1 MSLTNSTKIFIGS
14 IPKDVTE
21 EELKAEA
28 AKYGTITQIY
38 YVPATA
44 QSPRGWAF
52 ITYEQRSEAYKAIE
66 SLDYKCVFPNSQ
78 RPLDVRF
85 ASYKYNNQNN
95 INSNA
100 IDIQSGAGKGVWQK
114 HMTTDGHPYYY
125 NSVTGHSQ
133 WEKPKELLVPSN
145 TYPGGKVTS
154 SFGPPGANVF
164 VFHLP
169 SHWSDMELYQH
180 FQHFGFVVSA
190 RIQRD
195 ASGRNKG
202 YGFVSFNNPESALN
216 AIKGMHG
223 FYVSGKHL
231 KVQLKKGEE
240 HYVQLQP
247 PQPQL
252 TPAQPYSVQ
261 QPMMGAH
268 HQPFMNHMMYG
279 GMDSSNQMRYNTYS
293 LSR

>member
-1 MSLTNSTKIFIGS
+1 MSLTNSSKIFIGS

-28 AKYGTITQIY
+28 SKYGTITQVY

-66 SLDYKCVFPNSQ
+66 ALDYKCIFPNSQ

-85 ASYKYNNQNN
+85 ASYKYNNSNDMQASSNKN
-95 INSNA
+95 I
-100 IDIQSGAGKGVWQK
+100 WQK
-114 HMTTDGHPYYY
+114 HVTSDGHPYYY

-133 WEKPKELLVPSN
+133 WEKPKEITQTN
-145 TYPGGKVTS
+145 YTGKSGVA
-154 SFGPPGANVF
+154 SFGPP
-164 VFHLP
+164 
-169 SHWSDMELYQH
+169 
-180 FQHFGFVVSA
+180 VSA

-195 ASGRNKG
+195 SNGRNKG
-202 YGFVSFNNPESALN
+202 YGFVSFNNTESALN

-240 HYVQLQP
+240 HYVQLNQST
-247 PQPQL
+247 QPQL
-252 TPAQPYSVQ
+252 TPAQPYTVQ
-261 QPMMGAH
+261 QPMMGNH
-268 HQPFMNHMMYG
+268 HQPYMTHLMYG
-279 GMDSSNQMRYNTYS
+279 GMDSPNQMRYNTYS

>member
-1 MSLTNSTKIFIGS
+1 MSAANSSKIFIGS

-21 EELKAEA
+21 EELKAETS
-28 AKYGTITQIY
+28 KYGTITQVY

-66 SLDYKCVFPNSQ
+66 ALDYKCIFPNSQ

-85 ASYKYNNQNN
+85 ASYKHNTTNETPTTTNKN
-95 INSNA
+95 I
-100 IDIQSGAGKGVWQK
+100 WQK
-114 HMTTDGHPYYY
+114 HVTSDGHPYYY
-125 NSVTGHSQ
+125 NTLTGHSQ
-133 WEKPKELLVPSN
+133 WEKPKETIIPATNFVGKPN
-145 TYPGGKVTS
+145 TVA

-169 SHWSDMELYQH
+169 SHWTDLELYQH
-180 FQHFGFVVSA
+180 FQHFGYVVSA

-195 ASGRNKG
+195 SNGRNKG
-202 YGFVSFNNPESALN
+202 YGFVSFNNSESALN

-223 FYVSGKHL
+223 FHVSGKHL

-240 HYVQLQP
+240 QYVQLNAP
-247 PQPQL
+247 VQPQF
-252 TPAQPYSVQ
+252 TPGQPYTVQ
-261 QPMMGAH
+261 QPIMGNH
-268 HQPFMNHMMYG
+268 HQPYMPPVVYG
-279 GMDSSNQMRYNTYS
+279 NVDSSNQMRYNNTYS

>member
-1 MSLTNSTKIFIGS
+1 MSLTNSSKIFIGS

-21 EELKAEA
+21 EELKTEA
-28 AKYGTITQIY
+28 AKYGTITQVY

-66 SLDYKCVFPNSQ
+66 ALDYKCIFPNSQ

-85 ASYKYNNQNN
+85 ASYKYNN
-95 INSNA
+95 SNDA
-100 IDIQSGAGKGVWQK
+100 QGGNKNVWQK
-114 HMTTDGHPYYY
+114 HVTTDGHPYYY

-133 WEKPKELLVPSN
+133 WEKPKEMSATN
-145 TYPGGKVTS
+145 FPGKGS
-154 SFGPPGANVF
+154 APSFGPPGANVF

-169 SHWSDMELYQH
+169 SHWTDMELYQH
-180 FQHFGFVVSA
+180 FQHFGYVVSA

-195 ASGRNKG
+195 ANGRNKG

-240 HYVQLQP
+240 HYVQMNTP
-247 PQPQL
+247 AQPQL

-261 QPMMGAH
+261 QPIIGNH
-268 HQPFMNHMMYG
+268 HQPYMTHLMYG
-279 GMDSSNQMRYNTYS
+279 GMDSPNQMRYNTYS
-293 LSR
+293 ISR

>member
-1 MSLTNSTKIFIGS
+1 MSAANSTKIFIGS

-21 EELKAEA
+21 EELKTEA
-28 AKYGTITQIY
+28 SKYGVITQVY
-38 YVPATA
+38 YVPATV

-52 ITYEQRSEAYKAIE
+52 ITYKQRSEAYKAIE
-66 SLDYKCVFPNSQ
+66 ALDYKCIFPNSQ

-85 ASYKYNNQNN
+85 ASYKNNATTEPQPAPNKS
-95 INSNA
+95 I
-100 IDIQSGAGKGVWQK
+100 WQK
-114 HMTTDGHPYYY
+114 HVTSDGHTYYY

-133 WEKPKELLVPSN
+133 WEKPKETVATPSPVI
-145 TYPGGKVTS
+145 PGKTGTAMPY
-154 SFGPPGANVF
+154 GPPGANVF
-164 VFHLP
+164 VFHVP
-169 SHWSDMELYQH
+169 SHWTDMELYQH
-180 FQHFGFVVSA
+180 FQHFGYVLSA

-195 ASGRNKG
+195 SNGRNKG

-240 HYVQLQP
+240 HYMQLNAP
-247 PQPQL
+247 TQPQL
-252 TPAQPYSVQ
+252 TPAQPYTVQ
-261 QPMMGAH
+261 QPIMGTPQQPYMAH
-268 HQPFMNHMMYG
+268 MIYG
-279 GMDSSNQMRYNTYS
+279 SMDSTNQMRYNNSYS

>member
-1 MSLTNSTKIFIGS
+1 MSIANSSKIFIGS

-21 EELKAEA
+21 DELKTEV
-28 AKYGTITQIY
+28 AKYGNVVQVY
-38 YVPATA
+38 YVPATT

-66 SLDYKCVFPNSQ
+66 SLDYKCIFPNSQ

-85 ASYKYNNQNN
+85 ASYKHNNTNDMQVNSINKN
-95 INSNA
+95 I
-100 IDIQSGAGKGVWQK
+100 WQK
-114 HMTTDGHPYYY
+114 HVTSDGHPYYY
-125 NSVTGHSQ
+125 NSITGHSQ
-133 WEKPKELLVPSN
+133 WEKPKEITPVNYPAKN
-145 TYPGGKVTS
+145 TVA

-169 SHWSDMELYQH
+169 SHWTDMELYQH
-180 FQHFGFVVSA
+180 FQHFGYVVSA

-195 ASGRNKG
+195 ANGRNKG

-240 HYVQLQP
+240 HYIQLNTP
-247 PQPQL
+247 AQPQL
-252 TPAQPYSVQ
+252 TPAQPYTVQ
-261 QPMMGAH
+261 QPIMGNH
-268 HQPFMNHMMYG
+268 PQPYMTHIMYG
-279 GMDSSNQMRYNTYS
+279 GMESPNQMRYNNYS

>member
-1 MSLTNSTKIFIGS
+1 MSLTNSSKIFIGS

-28 AKYGTITQIY
+28 SKYGTITQVY

-66 SLDYKCVFPNSQ
+66 ALDYKCIFPNSQ

-85 ASYKYNNQNN
+85 ASYKYNNSNDMQASSNKN
-95 INSNA
+95 I
-100 IDIQSGAGKGVWQK
+100 WQK
-114 HMTTDGHPYYY
+114 HVTSDGHPYYY

-133 WEKPKELLVPSN
+133 WEKPKEITQTN
-145 TYPGGKVTS
+145 YTGKSGVA

-169 SHWSDMELYQH
+169 SHWTDMELYQH
-180 FQHFGFVVSA
+180 FQHFGYVVSA

-195 ASGRNKG
+195 SNGRNKG
-202 YGFVSFNNPESALN
+202 YGFVSFNNTESALN

-240 HYVQLQP
+240 HYVQLNQST
-247 PQPQL
+247 QPQL
-252 TPAQPYSVQ
+252 TPAQPYTVQ
-261 QPMMGAH
+261 QPMMGNH
-268 HQPFMNHMMYG
+268 HQPYMTHLMYG
-279 GMDSSNQMRYNTYS
+279 GMDSPNQMRYNTYS